1 MSTGKVVLGILA
13 GIAAGVAWG
22 ILFAPD
28 KGTSARKK
36 IAKKGDDY
44 VEEIEAK
51 FNDLISGISQKYET
65 VKEKTVQLAE
75 NGKAILDEKLHG
87 KRKGNSDDAL

>member
-1 MSTGKVVLGILA
+1 MSTGKVVLGLLA
-13 GIAAGVAWG
+13 GIAAGATLG

-28 KGTSARKK
+28 KGTSTRKK
-36 IAKKGDDY
+36 IVKKGDDY

-65 VKEKTVQLAE
+65 VKEKTLQIAE
-75 NGKAILDEKLHG
+75 NGKAKLDEKLHG
-87 KRKGNSDDAL
+87 KG